1 MPYTVIKTNE
11 AHIMMQQQPINP
23 LDTAKSWR
31 RIIDKVFHLFGNKL
45 FSLRSINNL
54 LRKTLPSL
62 LKGYQLAVENQLMKP
77 ELDQKLLDSMSN
89 HVRMEDSLNTMIQ
102 TMDAVQSACKALCT
116 TDQATGQISVAT
128 VIKHLLN
135 STDDRITFDESNSFN
150 TDVPELFLRSILL
163 HYIHF
168 SQSHFKDP
176 NRTITIYCSKQSE
189 QVAVLH
195 FKVIS
200 TDAKA
205 NYDYFFENSFILL
218 DETMLPSIEFCR
230 LALFYTGGTV
240 SYEVHEQQDVEF
252 IIELPIS
259 I

>member
-11 AHIMMQQQPINP
+11 AHIMMQPINP
-23 LDTAKSWR
+23 MDTAKTWR
-31 RIIDKVFHLFGNKL
+31 KIIDKVFHLFGNKL
-45 FSLRSINNL
+45 FSLRSISTL

-62 LKGYQLAVENQLMKP
+62 LKGYQLAVEHQLMEP
-77 ELDQKLLDSMSN
+77 ELNQKLLDSMSN

-102 TMDAVQSACKALCT
+102 TMDAVQSACKVLCT
-116 TDQATGQISVAT
+116 TNQAAEHVSVTA
-128 VIKHLLN
+128 VIKHVLN
-135 STDDRITFDESNSFN
+135 NTGEHITFDESNSFN

-163 HYIHF
+163 HYLHF

-176 NRTITIYCSKQSE
+176 NRTITIYFSKQSDK
-189 QVAVLH
+189 VSVLH

-205 NYDYFFENSFILL
+205 NYDYFFENSFIQL
-218 DETMLPSIEFCR
+218 DETMLPSIDFCR
-230 LALFYTGGTV
+230 LALCYTGGTI
-240 SYEVHEQQDVEF
+240 SYEVHEQHDVEF
-252 IIELPIS
+252 IIELPSS